1 MDIGQSETLIG
12 YSIFEVSEECWQ
24 YNENACFIAATRSG
38 AEAFLRD
45 GWTPADD
52 CRIEAVC
59 LADILRDFGCSGG
72 EYAIEREA
80 FLRFQQLAEV
90 NGVRFEAEPY
100 DGDDSLLVVNI
111 DGIVR
116 HDDE

>member
-1 MDIGQSETLIG
+1 MDIGQGETLVG

-24 YNENACFIAATRSG
+24 YNENACFIADSRESAG
-38 AEAFLRD
+38 VFLGN
-45 GWTPADD
+45 GWTPVCE
-52 CRIEAVC
+52 CRIEAVS
-59 LADILRDFGCSGG
+59 LSDIQRDFGYSGG

-80 FLRFQQLAEV
+80 FGRFQRLAELHD
-90 NGVRFEAEPY
+90 VRFQAEPY

-116 HDDE
+116 HDE